1 MAHEKRGR
9 TRSIVAGGLVVTGVA
24 GSVGWLVLGGHPSSA
39 GTPAPTSVRTGTA
52 AVERTTVAE
61 RTQLTGTLGHVG
73 SYTVTA
79 PAAGTLTRAAGVG
92 QVVRQGQAL
101 YEVDG
106 SPVILMYGQRPVWRE
121 MYWGMTDGPDVT
133 QLQAALKAMGY
144 GQDLTVS
151 GHFSYE
157 TYRAIYRWQ
166 EAVGL
171 PVTGTV
177 PLGQVVFLPHPIRI
191 TSQSVLLGAQVQ
203 AGATVEAGTSDQQA
217 VIVQLPAAD
226 LPTTQVGNSVMILL
240 PDGHT
245 QLRGRI
251 TAIGAAATSSST
263 SSDSTSGSSA
273 GSTGTSSSADQS
285 TAQVT
290 IMVNSSIPG
299 FIDQAQVQV
308 FISTQVAQGV
318 LAVPIVAL
326 RALPS
331 GEYEV
336 AVVNGRQT
344 QEVPVT
350 VGLFDD
356 IAGLAQVSGPGL
368 TAGERVEV
376 PSGSA

>member
-1 MAHEKRGR
+1 MAHGKTGR
-9 TRSIVAGGLVVTGVA
+9 TRSIVVGGLVVTGLA
-24 GSVGWLVLGGHPSSA
+24 GSVGWLALGGRPSSA
-39 GTPAPTSVRTGTA
+39 GTPTPTGVHTGSA
-52 AVERTTVAE
+52 SVERTTIAE
-61 RTQLTGTLGHVG
+61 RTQLTGSLGHVG

-79 PAAGTLTRAAGVG
+79 PASGTLTRAPGIG

-144 GQDLTVS
+144 GPDLTIS
-151 GHFSYE
+151 DHFSQD
-157 TYRAIYRWQ
+157 TFFAICQWQ

-177 PLGQVVFLPHPIRI
+177 PLGQVVFLPHAIRI
-191 TSQSVLLGAQVQ
+191 TSQSVLLGASVQ
-203 AGATVEAGTSDQQA
+203 SDSTVEAGTSDQQA
-217 VIVQLPAAD
+217 VIVQLPTAD

-245 QLRGRI
+245 QIQGRVA
-251 TAIGAAATSSST
+251 AIGAAATSSTS
-263 SSDSTSGSSA
+263 SSDSTSSSGSS
-273 GSTGTSSSADQS
+273 STGSSTGDQS

-290 IMVNSSIPG
+290 ITVKGSIPG

-326 RALPS
+326 RALPT
-331 GEYEV
+331 GEYQV
-336 AVVNGRQT
+336 AVVNGHQT

-368 TAGERVEV
+368 AAGEHVEV